1 MLGNM
6 SESPESF
13 DPDSI
18 VEQVLGGEKD
28 RFRLLVR
35 EYGLLVRGY
44 LAARVYHLDDAE
56 DLAQEAFLVA
66 FAKLSTYEIG
76 TNFRAWLLSIAKFQ
90 LNNHW
95 RKTSR
100 RANAMER
107 FRHDIAEAVQP
118 EMQEAS
124 DELKQDNV
132 RRLLDCISK
141 LPDRTRHL
149 IRAGLDG
156 VRMES
161 LAEELNLKPNA
172 IYQLRHRAHLALRK
186 CMEQRTLES

>member
-1 MLGNM
+1 MCPLNM
-6 SESPESF
+6 YESPQNF

-18 VEQVLGGEKD
+18 VEKVLGGEKD

-44 LAARVYHLDDAE
+44 LAARVYHLEDAE
-56 DLAQEAFLVA
+56 DLAQEAFLIA
-66 FAKLSTYEIG
+66 FSKLSTYEIG

-95 RKTSR
+95 RKTGR
-100 RANAMER
+100 RANAMDR

-118 EMQEAS
+118 EMQKAS

-132 RRLLDCISK
+132 
-141 LPDRTRHL
+141 
-149 IRAGLDG
+149 
-156 VRMES
+156 
-161 LAEELNLKPNA
+161 
-172 IYQLRHRAHLALRK
+172 
-186 CMEQRTLES
+186 

>member
-1 MLGNM
+1 M
-6 SESPESF
+6 SKFSQKF
-13 DPDSI
+13 DPDS
-18 VEQVLGGEKD
+18 VVKQVLAGEKD

-35 EYGLLVRGY
+35 EYGMLVRGY
-44 LAARVYHLDDAE
+44 LAARVYHLEDAE

-66 FAKLSTYEIG
+66 FSKLSTYEIG

-90 LNNHW
+90 FNNHW
-95 RKTSR
+95 KKINR

-107 FRHDIAEAVQP
+107 FRNDIANALQP
-118 EMQEAS
+118 EMQKVS
-124 DELKQDNV
+124 NELKQDSV
-132 RRLLDCISK
+132 RRLLNCISK
-141 LPDRTRHL
+141 LPGRSRHL

-161 LAEELNLKPNA
+161 LTEELNLKPNA

-186 CMEQRTLES
+186 CMEKGILE